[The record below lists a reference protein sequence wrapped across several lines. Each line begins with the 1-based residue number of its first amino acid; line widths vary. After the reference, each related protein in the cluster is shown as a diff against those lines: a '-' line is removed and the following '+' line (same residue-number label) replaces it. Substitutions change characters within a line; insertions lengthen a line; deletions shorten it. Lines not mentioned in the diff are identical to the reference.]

1 MHKAHEPLFSMMIR
15 VVCLSLVTHAE
26 YMPHKRFRIQK
37 LTLFVLGR
45 CMQMCAEFG
54 EKKYGT
60 LLSFVERLSAGYP
73 ELRIEPELVSG
84 ALAEVR
90 TWFDG
95 VWNA

>member
-1 MHKAHEPLFSMMIR
+1 
-15 VVCLSLVTHAE
+15 
-26 YMPHKRFRIQK
+26 
-37 LTLFVLGR
+37 
-45 CMQMCAEFG
+45 MQMCAEFS

-95 VWNA
+95 VCERVNE